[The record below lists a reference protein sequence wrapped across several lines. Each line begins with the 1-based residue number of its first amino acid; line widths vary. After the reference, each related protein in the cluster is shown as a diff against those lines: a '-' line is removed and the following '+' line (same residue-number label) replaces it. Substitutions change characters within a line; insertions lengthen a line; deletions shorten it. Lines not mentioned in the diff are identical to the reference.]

1 MVITM
6 LLWSGEWKRQ
16 EKLMYV
22 DKILS
27 IDDITRLVRVQAQKY
42 GVARMCLFGSYARN
56 EQTPQSDIDLRIDKG
71 NVKGLEIAS
80 LLLDLE
86 DSLQK
91 KVDLL
96 TTGAAS
102 ESFLKMI
109 RPEEKLIYEAE

>member
-1 MVITM
+1 
-6 LLWSGEWKRQ
+6 
-16 EKLMYV
+16 MYI

-27 IDDITRLVRVQAQKY
+27 IDDITQLVSVQAKKY
-42 GVARMCLFGSYARN
+42 GVERVYLFGSYAKN

-71 NVKGLEIAS
+71 KVKGFEIAS

-86 DSLQK
+86 DSLHK

-109 RPEEKLIYEAE
+109 HPEEKLIYEAE